1 MPGLGRMLALA
12 ALGVGLCG
20 CVVYPADYYG
30 PPPHHHQHG
39 YYAPPPPPPGPPPGW
54 YGPRPWR

>member
-1 MPGLGRMLALA
+1 MPGLGKMLALA
-12 ALGVGLCG
+12 AVGVGLCG

-30 PPPHHHQHG
+30 PPPHHHG

-54 YGPRPWR
+54 YGPRAWR

>member
-1 MPGLGRMLALA
+1 MSALFRMIAFAAIGIGLS
-12 ALGVGLCG
+12 G

-30 PPPHHHQHG
+30 PPARYG
-39 YYAPPPPPPGPPPGW
+39 YYAPPPPPPPHGW